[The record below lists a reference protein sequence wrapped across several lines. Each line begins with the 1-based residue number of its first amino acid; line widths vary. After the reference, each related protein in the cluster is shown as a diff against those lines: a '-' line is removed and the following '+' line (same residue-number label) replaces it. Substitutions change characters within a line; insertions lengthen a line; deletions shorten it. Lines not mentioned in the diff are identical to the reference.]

1 MWFSEE
7 FRVKDLFFLVG
18 YDDSCLAAIRHVE
31 SIVRVVKL
39 RPNIRSHSV
48 LFTIYKKTIPE
59 IWVGNFR
66 SVPSGKT
73 GLSFQNFRLSRV
85 FSSGTNKKN
94 FYHLHLNR
102 NFLEVVVNGKQF
114 LRMTDKRPQS
124 SNVNAGNP

>member
-18 YDDSCLAAIRHVE
+18 YDDSCLAAIRHVK

-48 LFTIYKKTIPE
+48 LFTIYKKQFRKFGLAIFVRYQAGKRDYLFRISVCPGFFL
-59 IWVGNFR
+59 VGR
-66 SVPSGKT
+66 IKKT
-73 GLSFQNFRLSRV
+73 
-85 FSSGTNKKN
+85 
-94 FYHLHLNR
+94 YHLHPNR
-102 NFLEVVVNGKQF
+102 NFREVVVNGKQF